1 MWRELWRIL
10 SKSDTLLDEARAEAL
25 GMLDL
30 AQEMFE
36 AVLEGMV
43 EEAHEDC
50 LERIAKMDRVLN
62 EQQQE
67 IRTKVFEHLALSK
80 GSDLLDGLILTSIVI
95 DLERIG
101 DYTKNIGEAVCLLP
115 AKLNFHEH
123 HDLFDSVVA
132 RTREL
137 FRKTR
142 TAFESG
148 DPEAARDHAEFYHG
162 IKDDVDRMLRLILA
176 AEAPDEMVEK
186 WVLGLAFLLRYLKRT
201 AAHLK
206 NICTA
211 ISNPF
216 PAIGFRPEIH
226 DDHGAGRN

>member
-1 MWRELWRIL
+1 MWKEIWDVLR
-10 SKSDTLLDEARAEAL
+10 SSDTLLDEARRDAL

-36 AVLEGMV
+36 LVIEAMV
-43 EEAHEDC
+43 EEAQEDC
-50 LERIAKMDRVLN
+50 IVRIARMDRVLN
-62 EQQQE
+62 DQQQQ
-67 IRTKVFEHLALSK
+67 IRKKVFEYLAVSK
-80 GSDLLDGLILTSIVI
+80 GSDLLGGLVLTSVVI

-115 AKLNFHEH
+115 AKMEFGEYT
-123 HDLFDSVVA
+123 DPYESVVA
-132 RTREL
+132 RTRDL

-142 TAFESG
+142 DAFASNDAEG
-148 DPEAARDHAEFYHG
+148 AVEAADFYHG
-162 IKDDVDRMLRLILA
+162 IKNDVDRLLHEII
-176 AEAPDEMVEK
+176 EVEEPDETVEK
-186 WVLGLAFLLRYLKRT
+186 WVLGLAFLLRYLKRA

-216 PAIGFRPEIH
+216 PTIGYKPE
-226 DDHGAGRN
+226 G